1 MTDVFMNRLLDT
13 VLAEAAKSVE
23 PVEEF
28 ETVAFALLA
37 TALAKLPKVRRQ
49 ALLHDIETG
58 SLREAVRKFP
68 DRGSLGDPK
77 GPYEHLN

>member
-23 PVEEF
+23 PIEEF
-28 ETVAFALLA
+28 ETAAFALLA

-58 SLREAVRKFP
+58 SLRDAVRKFP
-68 DRGSLGDPK
+68 DTGSLGNQEDTR
-77 GPYEHLN
+77 ERLN